1 MVKDY
6 LKPRTGTVLD
16 KGRSSARVDA
26 GGVVTKNVSVARS
39 IDYNDLKNHDLVG
52 LEWVGDQAY
61 IVSILTWDQA
71 ATVLGEIDSEYIP
84 EEDDSAYLEVDADE
98 DEEEEEEAAAS
109 SGKQYATFVIAAND
123 STDDGKASAD
133 YVCDGTGDDSEINTA
148 LSQSTTS
155 GYMSALLLEGTYT
168 IGASI
173 DQMQSGC
180 TLRGQGDG
188 TILKLKN
195 SYNSSGPVIDTS
207 SVSDIE
213 ISNLQIDGNRSGQ
226 ASGAP
231 ECIALS
237 AVTRGIISNVTMVSA
252 GGYGAW
258 LHSSC
263 SSIQIVECTVDD
275 CDIGVYVD
283 TCGNIVVAS
292 CVITN
297 IYGWDGIWFGDTP
310 SGAIVDNLI
319 DTTAYSG
326 IYVGNSGSV
335 GITIS
340 GNVCRNCYDYG
351 IAIAASGDAAENIAV
366 SGNSCSG
373 SAIGAG
379 IIVADGVRV
388 AISGNA
394 CDDNYIGIEVSSG
407 SSYVNLAGNTVS
419 NSARHGIDCDG
430 VYCGIFGNNAY
441 LNGRHGIQVGGTDC
455 SVKGNLCSAN
465 SQSAAST
472 YDNINESGTNNS
484 IQANTCRKGT
494 ETNMPAY
501 GINAGGSGCLV
512 TNNDLRLGGAT
523 GGLGGSPA
531 VSRDND
537 V

>member
-16 KGRSSARVDA
+16 KGRSSAKVDA
-26 GGVVTKNVSVARS
+26 GGVVTPNVSVARS
-39 IDYNDLKNHDLVG
+39 IDYNNLKNHDLVG

-71 ATVLGEIDSEYIP
+71 ATVLGEIESEYIP

-98 DEEEEEEAAAS
+98 DEEEEEEAAAGA
-109 SGKQYATFVIAAND
+109 GKQYATFVIAAND
-123 STDDGKASAD
+123 STDDGKESAD
-133 YVCDGTGDDSEINTA
+133 YTCDGTDDHSEINTA

-155 GYMSALLLEGTYT
+155 GYMSVLLLEGTYT

-180 TLRGQGDG
+180 TLKGQGDG
-188 TILKLKN
+188 TILRLKN
-195 SYNSSGPVIDTS
+195 SYNSSSPVIGIS

-213 ISNLQIDGNRSGQ
+213 VSNLQIDANRDGQ

-231 ECIALS
+231 DGIALS
-237 AVTRGIISNVTMVSA
+237 AVTRGIISNVTGIEADGA
-252 GGYGAW
+252 GIGLYG
-258 LHSSC
+258 SC
-263 SSIQIVECTVDD
+263 SDIHVVEWAIDNCAH
-275 CDIGVYVD
+275 GVYVD
-283 TCGNIVVAS
+283 TCSNIVVAS

-297 IYGWDGIWFGDTP
+297 ILSGDGIFLSDTP
-310 SGAIVDNLI
+310 SSAIVDNLV
-319 DTTAYSG
+319 DTAAYDG
-326 IYVGNSGSV
+326 ISVHGSGSV
-335 GITIS
+335 GVVVS
-340 GNVCRNCYDYG
+340 GNVCKDCYNAG
-351 IAIAASGDAAENIAV
+351 IVIGSSGDASENIAV

-373 SAIGAG
+373 CSSSAG
-379 IIVADGVRV
+379 IMVEDGVNV
-388 AISGNA
+388 AVSGNA
-394 CDDNYIGIEVSSG
+394 CDDNYIGVWVSPDSYYVNISGNAVSS
-407 SSYVNLAGNTVS
+407 
-419 NSARHGIDCDG
+419 SARHGIDCDG

-441 LNGRHGIQVGGTDC
+441 LNGRHGISVGGTDC
-455 SVKGNLCSAN
+455 SIKGNLCSTN
-465 SQSAAST
+465 SQGAAST